1 MNKLPILYSFRRC
14 PFAIRTRMS
23 LVEAGISV
31 ELREVLLKDKPA
43 EMLSV
48 SPKGTVPVL
57 INFSEKAQ
65 VLDESLDIMV
75 WALNQGQTDW
85 LDGPVGLESQLE
97 MIRDFEACF
106 KPSLDSYK
114 YHDASKEFTLEYY
127 RNNGMK
133 VIEQLDSVL
142 STSSYL
148 LGDRPRLLDVA
159 VMPFIRQ
166 FAHVESGWFNDQE
179 VPSLQN
185 WLRGWLQSEKFSLAM
200 RKYQVWKPDHKL
212 TVFGLKGESR

>member
-1 MNKLPILYSFRRC
+1 MNSLPILYSFRRC

-23 LVEAGISV
+23 LVEAGINV
-31 ELREVLLKDKPA
+31 ELREVLLKDKPV
-43 EMLSV
+43 EMLNV

-57 INFSEKAQ
+57 INSSENDE

-75 WALNQGQTDW
+75 WALKRGRTDW
-85 LDGPVGLESQLE
+85 LAGPVGLERQLE
-97 MIRDFEACF
+97 MIRDFESRF
-106 KPSLDSYK
+106 KPLLDSYK
-114 YHDASKEFTLEYY
+114 YHDASKEFTMEYY
-127 RNNGMK
+127 RNQGMK
-133 VIEQLDSVL
+133 EIEELETAL
-142 STSSYL
+142 STSAYL
-148 LGDRPRLLDVA
+148 LGDRPRLFDVA